1 MSCQV
6 CPPSFD
12 CKITLDTRGSASLLE
27 VELAVS
33 EFKVGV
39 VVDGEFSRSGLAEKK
54 LNTINKKV
62 RCK

>member
-1 MSCQV
+1 
-6 CPPSFD
+6 
-12 CKITLDTRGSASLLE
+12 LDTRGSPSLLE

-39 VVDGEFSRSGLAEKK
+39 VVNGEFSRSGLAEKK

>member
-12 CKITLDTRGSASLLE
+12 CKITLDIPDSPSLLE

-33 EFKVGV
+33 EFKVV
-39 VVDGEFSRSGLAEKK
+39 VVVVEFSRSGLAEKK

>member
-12 CKITLDTRGSASLLE
+12 CKITFNICGSPSLLE
-27 VELAVS
+27 DELAVS
-33 EFKVGV
+33 EFKVV
-39 VVDGEFSRSGLAEKK
+39 VVVVEFSRSGLAEKK

>member
-6 CPPSFD
+6 RPPSFD
-12 CKITLDTRGSASLLE
+12 CKITLDIRGSPLLLE

-33 EFKVGV
+33 EFKVVAV
-39 VVDGEFSRSGLAEKK
+39 VVEFSRSGLAEKK